1 MKEIKRTC
9 RLYRKIEEN
18 SKEFVIDVFIS
29 KIFDNEDF
37 QSETGYC
44 PKLVLKYTEN
54 TLMKVVVLNGK
65 KLIKRKVATSSS
77 TVALKNAGASGL
89 ETSQSNDP
97 TSKNNT
103 NKTQTSFYK
112 TFLEENFPD
121 LEWLLIYESNQIKK
135 VHHRSALP
143 VGHGPSLHSNSSK
156 ISRKILST
164 SSS

>member
-1 MKEIKRTC
+1 
-9 RLYRKIEEN
+9 
-18 SKEFVIDVFIS
+18 
-29 KIFDNEDF
+29 
-37 QSETGYC
+37 
-44 PKLVLKYTEN
+44 
-54 TLMKVVVLNGK
+54 MKVVVLNGK

-77 TVALKNAGASGL
+77 TGIYVLSIVALKNAGASGL

-103 NKTQTSFYK
+103 NTSKRAVLYVTNEISKSKSMNIYFEQK
-112 TFLEENFPD
+112 GIQENFPD

>member
-1 MKEIKRTC
+1 
-9 RLYRKIEEN
+9 
-18 SKEFVIDVFIS
+18 
-29 KIFDNEDF
+29 
-37 QSETGYC
+37 
-44 PKLVLKYTEN
+44 
-54 TLMKVVVLNGK
+54 MKVVVLNGK

-77 TVALKNAGASGL
+77 TGIYVLSIVALKNAGASGL

-103 NKTQTSFYK
+103 NTSKRAVLYVTNEISKSKSMNIYFEQKGIQDKTQTSFYK